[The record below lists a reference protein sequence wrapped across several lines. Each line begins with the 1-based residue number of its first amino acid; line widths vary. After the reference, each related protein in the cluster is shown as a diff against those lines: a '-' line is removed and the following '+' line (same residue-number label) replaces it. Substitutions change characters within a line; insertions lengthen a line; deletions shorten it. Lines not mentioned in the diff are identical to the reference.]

1 MCKPVKRCVYL
12 GRVLSVVSI
21 MSVKLALKSIFS
33 RREPP
38 QLDQG
43 KKFSKARQPGSALG
57 ALINSAFVTVITGLV
72 GFGSTAGLKSFKK
85 FEKI

>member
-1 MCKPVKRCVYL
+1 MCNPVKRCVYL
-12 GRVLSVVSI
+12 GRALSVGSI
-21 MSVKLALKSIFS
+21 ISIKLSLKSIFS
-33 RREPP
+33 RLEPP

-43 KKFSKARQPGSALG
+43 KKFSKERQPGSALG
-57 ALINSAFVTVITGLV
+57 ALINSAFVTVITGLL